1 MLQHLPLSSLQTYTH
16 MLQSVWN
23 LKASQRFLVQFHF
36 TGINRGL
43 TLDCSYCCPQ
53 GGVFCLCRS
62 VMTAQHCYLN
72 RYVGN
77 KMIIITQIVNLLL
90 PLSFKWLQGCNFK
103 CFNNSSFPL
112 FNSYYKFLNSMSKGT
127 QQAVTPTSPTPPL
140 ILSINTTT
148 SDHRRKGISSF
159 WCVPSAHLA

>member
-72 RYVGN
+72 RHVGN

-90 PLSFKWLQGCNFK
+90 PLSFKWCNFK

>member
-1 MLQHLPLSSLQTYTH
+1 MLQHLPLSSLQTYAH
-16 MLQSVWN
+16 VLQSVWN

-72 RYVGN
+72 RHVRN
-77 KMIIITQIVNLLL
+77 KMIIITQWTYCSPCHLNDYKDANLNVLITHRSLYSTVTINFWIPWVRELNKLL
-90 PLSFKWLQGCNFK
+90 PPLPRPRH
-103 CFNNSSFPL
+103 SSYP
-112 FNSYYKFLNSMSKGT
+112 ST
-127 QQAVTPTSPTPPL
+127 QQPAITEEKGSAPSGVFPRL
-140 ILSINTTT
+140 I
-148 SDHRRKGISSF
+148 
-159 WCVPSAHLA
+159 